1 MRELHPT
8 LWRTCRALAGNTRL
22 RLFRLVVDGP
32 GQSVSELADQAGIG
46 CSLASQELR
55 RLQSRGLLQSV
66 RKGLFVQYLPGPDP
80 QVPDARPI
88 LSAMKTTFANFTPA
102 ADKHI
107 RLIAAALS
115 HPRRIAILK
124 ELLNGP
130 RNIHALQTSLRIPL
144 RTLYHHLQ
152 TLQDG
157 GMIRTKQMA
166 FRSVRNP
173 HPLATCLADLVRT
186 QAQSNP
192 H

>member
-1 MRELHPT
+1 MELHPT
-8 LWRTCRALAGNTRL
+8 LWRTCRALAGKTRL
-22 RLFRLVVDGP
+22 RLFRLVVDFP

-55 RLQSRGLLQSV
+55 RLQSRGLLQSL
-66 RKGLFVQYLPGPDP
+66 RKGPFVQYLPGPDP

-88 LSAMKTTFANFTPA
+88 LSAMKTTFARFTPA

-107 RLIAAALS
+107 HRIAAALS
-115 HPRRIAILK
+115 HPRRIAILR

-130 RNIHALQTSLRIPL
+130 RNIHALQTSLRIPI

-157 GMIRTKQMA
+157 HMIRQNRMV
-166 FRSVRNP
+166 FRPVRNP
-173 HPLATCLADLVRT
+173 HPLAKCLADLVR
-186 QAQSNP
+186 ASDYSKPN
-192 H
+192 